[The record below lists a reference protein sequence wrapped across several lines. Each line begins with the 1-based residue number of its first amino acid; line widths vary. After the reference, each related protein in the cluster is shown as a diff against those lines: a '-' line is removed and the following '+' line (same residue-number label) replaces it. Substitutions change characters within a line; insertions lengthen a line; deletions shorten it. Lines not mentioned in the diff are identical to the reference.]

1 MRSAVWFG
9 LALLAS
15 SPVVAAVEPEVAP
28 DAAVGRMKKD
38 IFFLAGDECEGRG
51 METKGILKA
60 GEYVAASFEASGLK
74 PAGTKGYFQP
84 FTIAGAARLGSPNS
98 LVMTGPD
105 GVKLEVKYD
114 KEFRPTG
121 FSGSGK
127 TDAAGVVFV
136 GYGVRADKLDIDGKT
151 VTYDEYADLDVTGKV
166 VVLLRRTPRAE
177 DKKNPFEKD
186 SVAHAALAT
195 KVTIAAKAG
204 AVGVL
209 FVNDASYAKESD
221 SLMDFRY
228 AGGQAAAIPVV
239 QVKRAVVEKMLAGQ
253 DQKLETI
260 EEAIDKD
267 LKPRPVALKGWKAT
281 VEVTVAKSTIDA
293 RNVVGVLEGS
303 GPLAE
308 ETVVVGAHYDHLGYG
323 EPGSLLGTAGK
334 GKLHYGA
341 DDNGSGTTGLM
352 EMARHFGAMKGRV
365 GRRIVFIAFAGEERG
380 LFGSIHYCKEPK
392 YPLATTAFM
401 LNFDMIGRVVAVDD
415 VPAKKDGKEAAPA
428 KDKDAKPAAKKDRVV
443 VYGTGTGVGVEKFVD
458 AANEK
463 FDFKLLKIAG
473 GTGPSDHDSFYRKKI
488 PVLFFFT
495 GTHKDYH
502 RPSDTPDKINLAGMA
517 KVVAFGEEC
526 VGHFATVAERPK
538 YLVTKGGWED
548 PTEEK
553 GPKSSRPSMPKLGIM
568 PGNYEATDGGVLVE
582 ELTPGGAAE
591 KGGVKAKDVVVSIG
605 GKEVKNIEGYM
616 TAMAAQK
623 AGVEVDVVV
632 LRGEKKVTLKVTP
645 NP

>member
-1 MRSAVWFG
+1 MRFAVRLCLISA
-9 LALLAS
+9 ALLPLTA
-15 SPVVAAVEPEVAP
+15 VAVEPEVAP

-60 GEYVAASFEASGLK
+60 GDYVADSFKASGLK
-74 PAGTKGYFQP
+74 PAGTQGYFQP
-84 FTIAGAARLGSPNS
+84 FTIAGTAKLGSPNT
-98 LVMTGPD
+98 LVMAGPD

-136 GYGVRADKLDIDGKT
+136 GYGIRADKLDIDGKT
-151 VTYDEYADLDVTGKV
+151 VAFDEYAGLDVKGKV

-177 DKKNPFEKD
+177 DKKNAFEKD
-186 SVAHAALAT
+186 TTAHAALAV
-195 KVTIAAKAG
+195 KVEIAAKAG
-204 AVGVL
+204 AAGVL

-228 AGGQAAAIPVV
+228 AGGQAATVPVV
-239 QVKRAVVEKMLAGQ
+239 QVKRAVLEKMLATQ
-253 DQKLETI
+253 DQKLIDI

-267 LKPRPVALKGWKAT
+267 LKPRPVTLKGWKAT

-293 RNVVGVLEGS
+293 RNVVGVVEGG

-323 EPGSLLGTAGK
+323 EPGSLMGTAGK

-352 EMARHFGAMKGRV
+352 EMARHFGAIKNRV

-380 LFGSIHYCKEPK
+380 LYGSIHYCKEPK

-415 VPAKKDGKEAAPA
+415 LPARKDGKEAA
-428 KDKDAKPAAKKDRVV
+428 KDKDAKPAVKKDRIV
-443 VYGTGTGVGVEKFVD
+443 VYGTGTAEGMEEFVD
-458 AANEK
+458 SVNAK
-463 FDFKLLKIAG
+463 FDFKLLKVPG

-526 VGHFATVAERPK
+526 VSHFATVSEKPK
-538 YLVTKGGWED
+538 YLVTKGGWAD

-591 KGGVKAKDVVVSIG
+591 KGGVKSKDVVVSIG

-623 AGVEVDVVV
+623 AGVEVEVVV

>member
-1 MRSAVWFG
+1 MRFAVRFALFAPLLLSP
-9 LALLAS
+9 LA
-15 SPVVAAVEPEVAP
+15 PAAVPEAAP
-28 DAAVGRMKKD
+28 SAAIGRLKKD

-60 GEYVAASFEASGLK
+60 GEYVADNFKAAGLK

-84 FTIAGAARLGSPNS
+84 FTIAGSARLGTPNS
-98 LVMTGPD
+98 LVVTGPD
-105 GVKLEVKYD
+105 GEKLEVKYD

-121 FSGSGK
+121 FSATGK
-127 TDAAGVVFV
+127 SDAAGVVFV
-136 GYGVRADKLDIDGKT
+136 GYGIRAEKLDIDGKE
-151 VTYDEYADLDVTGKV
+151 VAFDEYDGLDVKGKV
-166 VVLLRRTPRAE
+166 VALLRRTPRAE
-177 DKKNPFEKD
+177 DKNNPFEKD
-186 SVAHAALAT
+186 TVTHAALAT
-195 KVTIAAKAG
+195 KVTLAAKAG

-221 SLMDFRY
+221 TLMDFRY
-228 AGGQAAAIPVV
+228 AGGQAATIPVV
-239 QVKRAVVEKMLAGQ
+239 QVKRAVLEKMLAAQ
-253 DQKLETI
+253 DVKLTEV
-260 EEAIDKD
+260 EQAIDKD
-267 LKPRPVALKGWKAT
+267 LKPRPATLKGWKVA
-281 VEVTVAKSTIDA
+281 VEVTVDKSSIDA

-303 GPLAE
+303 GPLAD

-323 EPGSLLGTAGK
+323 EPGSLLGSAGK

-352 EMARHFGAMKGRV
+352 EMARHFGAMKDRV

-392 YPLATTAFM
+392 YPLASTVFM
-401 LNFDMIGRVVAVDD
+401 LNFDMIGRVVAVEDK
-415 VPAKKDGKEAAPA
+415 PAKKGGDEPA
-428 KDKDAKPAAKKDRVV
+428 VKKDRVV
-443 VYGTGTGVGVEKFVD
+443 VYGTGTGVGVEKFVETT
-458 AANEK
+458 NEK

-502 RPSDTPDKINLAGMA
+502 RPSDTPDKINLAGLA
-517 KVVAFGEEC
+517 KVVEFGEAC
-526 VGHFATVAERPK
+526 VAHYATVAERPK

-553 GPKSSRPSMPKLGIM
+553 AAKSSRPSMPKLGIM

-582 ELTPGGAAE
+582 ELPPGGAAE
-591 KGGVKAKDVVVSIG
+591 KGGVKSKDVVVSIG

-616 TAMAAQK
+616 AAMAAQN
-623 AGVEVDVVV
+623 AGVEVEIVV

>member
-1 MRSAVWFG
+1 MRFAVRFALFAPLLLSS
-9 LALLAS
+9 LA
-15 SPVVAAVEPEVAP
+15 PAAEPEAAP
-28 DAAVGRMKKD
+28 SAAIGRLKKD

-60 GEYVAASFEASGLK
+60 GEYVADNFKAAGLK

-84 FTIAGAARLGSPNS
+84 FTIAGSARLGTPNS
-98 LVMTGPD
+98 LVVTGPD
-105 GVKLEVKYD
+105 GEKLEVKYD

-121 FSGSGK
+121 FSATGK
-127 TDAAGVVFV
+127 SDAAGVVFV
-136 GYGVRADKLDIDGKT
+136 GYGIRAEKLDIDGKE
-151 VTYDEYADLDVTGKV
+151 VAFDEYDGLDVKGKV
-166 VVLLRRTPRAE
+166 VALLRRTPRAE

-186 SVAHAALAT
+186 TVTHAALAT
-195 KVTIAAKAG
+195 KVTLAAKAG

-221 SLMDFRY
+221 TLMDFRY
-228 AGGQAAAIPVV
+228 AGGQAATIPVV
-239 QVKRAVVEKMLAGQ
+239 QVKRAVLEKMLAAQ
-253 DQKLETI
+253 DVKLTEV
-260 EEAIDKD
+260 EQAIDKD
-267 LKPRPVALKGWKAT
+267 LKPRPATLKGWKVA
-281 VEVTVAKSTIDA
+281 VEVTVDKSSIDA

-303 GPLAE
+303 GPLAD

-323 EPGSLLGTAGK
+323 EPGSLLGSAGK

-352 EMARHFGAMKGRV
+352 EMARHFGAMKDRV

-392 YPLATTAFM
+392 YPLASTVFM
-401 LNFDMIGRVVAVDD
+401 LNFDMIGRVVAVEDK
-415 VPAKKDGKEAAPA
+415 PAKKGGDEPA
-428 KDKDAKPAAKKDRVV
+428 VKKDRVV
-443 VYGTGTGVGVEKFVD
+443 VYGTGTGVGVEKFVETT
-458 AANEK
+458 NEK

-502 RPSDTPDKINLAGMA
+502 RPSDTPDKINLAGLA
-517 KVVAFGEEC
+517 KVVEFGEAC
-526 VGHFATVAERPK
+526 VAHYATVAERPK

-553 GPKSSRPSMPKLGIM
+553 AAKSSRPSMPKLGIM

-591 KGGVKAKDVVVSIG
+591 KGGVKSKDVVVSIG

-616 TAMAAQK
+616 AAMAAQK
-623 AGVEVDVVV
+623 AGVEVEIVV